1 MIRHTLKK
9 AFEVWD
15 KKRQDYNAENRKQY
29 HALFSRIHEEENERQ
44 YSRILF
50 HHCRR
55 SHRPIFKLCFYF
67 TF

>member
-29 HALFSRIHEEENERQ
+29 HALFSRIHEEENER
-44 YSRILF
+44 
-50 HHCRR
+50 
-55 SHRPIFKLCFYF
+55 
-67 TF
+67 